1 MKYDFN
7 DVIQQ
12 VKQCTLCQPYLPQPA
27 KPVFQLNPA
36 AKILIAG
43 QAPGRLAHD
52 SGQPFTDASGQRL
65 RQWLGIAEDV
75 FYDPLK
81 VAILPM
87 AFCYP
92 GKGRTGDLPPR
103 PECAATW
110 REKLLALLPQVQLTL
125 VIGQYAQQY
134 HFGSDGLSLTE
145 RVKRWRQSPAMLPL
159 PHPSPRNRYWF
170 QQNPWFNSELLPV
183 LQQQIK
189 AILCEK

>member
-1 MKYDFN
+1 MNDEFN
-7 DVIQQ
+7 SVIQQ
-12 VKQCTLCQPYLPQPA
+12 VKQCAICQSYLPQPA

-43 QAPGRLAHD
+43 QAPGRMAHD

-65 RQWLGIAEDV
+65 RQWLGLGEDV

-92 GKGRTGDLPPR
+92 GKGRSGDLPPR
-103 PECAATW
+103 PECAVAW
-110 REKLLALLPQVQLTL
+110 RAKLLALLPEIQLTL

-145 RVKRWRQSPAMLPL
+145 RVKHWRQSPAMLPL
-159 PHPSPRNRYWF
+159 PHPSPRNRFWF
-170 QQNPWFNSELLPV
+170 QQNPWFDSELLPV
-183 LQQQIK
+183 LQHRIK
-189 AILCEK
+189 TILSEK